1 MNERTIGAQEL
12 VELARWLGRQVEEKR
27 SRVVLRQR
35 ASSGDQRV
43 REWRLEGIN
52 ASELASAIYA
62 GAVDDAKHQ
71 KGAVQYGLFAYVDG
85 QKNHADRM
93 LFAIDGPEA
102 AGKGR
107 STALATLDPA
117 AEDDDEGAI
126 ERFQK
131 ANLMGLLM
139 KHTHASA
146 QLALG
151 HTVDIVRHYK
161 EESER
166 KDVRIREL
174 EERHEKVLAMYEELL
189 SMKHERELEMLRA
202 QNSEKRKDHLLDK
215 LDMLVPIAVAKVIP
229 AAKTPALGEELMRQ
243 LLKSLSRQQ
252 LAELVTHLSPEQ
264 AALIHE
270 IYVAYAERE
279 EQRDEKKKA
288 NGVNG
293 SANGAAN
300 GSHQA

>member
-1 MNERTIGAQEL
+1 MNERSIQAQEL

-35 ASSGDQRV
+35 SAGGDQRV
-43 REWRLEGIN
+43 REWRLVDIN
-52 ASELASAIYA
+52 ASELASIIYA
-62 GAVDDAKHQ
+62 GAVDDARHQ
-71 KGAVQYGLFAYVDG
+71 RGTVQYGLFAYVDG
-85 QKNHADRM
+85 QKTHADRM
-93 LFAIDGPEA
+93 LFCIDNPE
-102 AGKGR
+102 GRGR
-107 STALATLDPA
+107 STALATLDA
-117 AEDDDEGAI
+117 GDDEDDGAL
-126 ERFQK
+126 ERAQK
-131 ANLMGLLM
+131 ANLVGLLM

-161 EESER
+161 DESER
-166 KDVRIREL
+166 KDLRIREL

-215 LDMLVPIAVAKVIP
+215 LDMLVPIAMSKVIP
-229 AAKTPALGEELMRQ
+229 ASKTPALGEELMRQ
-243 LLKSLSRQQ
+243 LLKSLTRQQ
-252 LAELVTHLSPEQ
+252 LGQLVGHLSPEQ

-270 IYVAYAERE
+270 IYIAYVERE
-279 EQRDEKKKA
+279 EERDAKKKT

-293 SANGAAN
+293 GANGATN
-300 GSHQA
+300 GSHA

>member
-1 MNERTIGAQEL
+1 MSERTYAGEL
-12 VELARWLGRQVEEKR
+12 VELARWLQRQVDEKR
-27 SRVVLRQR
+27 TRVVLRQR

-43 REWRLEGIN
+43 REWPLDGAQ
-52 ASELASAIYA
+52 ASELANAIYA
-62 GAVDDAKHQ
+62 TAVDDAKNQ
-71 KGAVQYGLFAYVDG
+71 RGGGAVHYGLFAYANG
-85 QKNHADRM
+85 QKSLVDRM
-93 LFAIDGPEA
+93 LLTIDNAEKA
-102 AGKGR
+102 R
-107 STALATLDPA
+107 STALATLDGGGA
-117 AEDDDEGAI
+117 GVDDEDAL
-126 ERFQK
+126 ERAQK
-131 ANLMGLLM
+131 ATLMGLLM

-166 KDVRIREL
+166 KDARIREL

-252 LAELVTHLSPEQ
+252 LAELVGHLSPEQ
-264 AALIHE
+264 AALLHE

-300 GSHQA
+300 GSHHA